1 MKYLICRD
9 VYEDYDDS
17 IIYIYQGM
25 EGYGTLCQYV
35 SLVQPDDKDRSDVVE
50 YMNEDFVDLIYDE
63 ESGVDILNNEI
74 IRGITCFFAWKNIT
88 LGDY

>member
-1 MKYLICRD
+1 MSDHSFFIRLSN
-9 VYEDYDDS
+9 DS

-35 SLVQPDDKDRSDVVE
+35 SLVPPDDKNRSEVVE
-50 YMNEDFVDLIYDE
+50 YMNEDFVDVIYGE
-63 ESGVDILNNEI
+63 ESGVNILNNEI

-88 LGDY
+88 LDD

>member
-1 MKYLICRD
+1 MSDHSFFIRLSN
-9 VYEDYDDS
+9 DS
-17 IIYIYQGM
+17 IIYRYQGM

-35 SLVQPDDKDRSDVVE
+35 SLVQPDDKGRSDVVE

-63 ESGVDILNNEI
+63 ESGVDVLNKEI

-88 LGDY
+88 LDD

>member
-1 MKYLICRD
+1 
-9 VYEDYDDS
+9 
-17 IIYIYQGM
+17 M

-35 SLVQPDDKDRSDVVE
+35 SLVQPDDKGRSDVVE

-63 ESGVDILNNEI
+63 ESGVDVLNKEI

-88 LGDY
+88 LDD